1 MTAAAFEPALAAVAS
16 LLADPSRS
24 RMLLHLLGGRKAS
37 ASDLAAV
44 AGVSAATASGH
55 LNKLLDGRLVRV
67 EPRGRHRYYALADE
81 SVARLLESLATV
93 SERESTSPAWR
104 HPARARLKYARCCYR
119 HLAGELGVALFS
131 GLMHGGA
138 FDAVS
143 DGLALTP
150 AGHGMLRGFGFTPA
164 PPGRRR
170 RYAYACHDWSEGVDH
185 LAGEL
190 AEQLLGH
197 FIEQGWLRAGDG
209 RALTLTPRGQTQLL
223 PLLRDTGPRAPV
235 SVDALAPR
243 S

>member
-1 MTAAAFEPALAAVAS
+1 MPAHFEPALATVAS

-55 LNKLLDGRLVRV
+55 LAKLLDGRLIRV
-67 EPRGRHRYYALADE
+67 EPRGRHRYYALADD

-131 GLMHGGA
+131 GLVREGA
-138 FDAVS
+138 FEAVP

-150 AGHGMLRGFGFTPA
+150 AGREALRGLGFDAPA
-164 PPGRRR
+164 PSGRRR
-170 RYAYACHDWSEGVDH
+170 RYAYACHDWSEGRDH

-197 FIEQGWLRAGDG
+197 FIEQGWLRAGEG
-209 RALTLTPRGQTQLL
+209 RALTLTPRGQTQWL
-223 PLLRDTGPRAPV
+223 PRLQDLVRD
-235 SVDALAPR
+235 
-243 S
+243 